1 MMQIARRRGGTAR
14 PDDAGSPIA
23 LSELPAPATRLRFTS
38 SDSARRRLSARANCP
53 TSSDSARVA
62 RPDDAGSPPPRRN
75 CPPDDAGSP
84 IALSELPAPATR
96 LRFTSSDSARRRLS
110 ARANCPT
117 SSDSARVARPDDAGS
132 PPPRRNCPPDDA
144 GSPIALSE
152 LPAPATRLR
161 FTSSDSAR
169 QLPA

>member
-14 PDDAGSPIA
+14 RMMLVGQ
-23 LSELPAPATRLRFTS
+23 F
-38 SDSARRRLSARANCP
+38 RRA

-62 RPDDAGSPPPRRN
+62 R
-75 CPPDDAGSP
+75 
-84 IALSELPAPATR
+84 
-96 LRFTSSDSARRRLS
+96 
-110 ARANCPT
+110 
-117 SSDSARVARPDDAGS
+117 
-132 PPPRRNCPPDDA
+132 PDDA

>member
-1 MMQIARRRGGTAR
+1 MMQIAR

-23 LSELPAPATRLRFTS
+23 LSELPARMMQI
-38 SDSARRRLSARANCP
+38 ARRRGGTARRMMLVGQFRRA

-62 RPDDAGSPPPRRN
+62 RPDDA
-75 CPPDDAGSP
+75 
-84 IALSELPAPATR
+84 
-96 LRFTSSDSARRRLS
+96 DS
-110 ARANCPT
+110 
-117 SSDSARVARPDDAGS
+117 
-132 PPPRRNCPPDDA
+132 PPDDA

>member
-1 MMQIARRRGGTAR
+1 MMQIARRRGGT
-14 PDDAGSPIA
+14 
-23 LSELPAPATRLRFTS
+23 
-38 SDSARRRLSARANCP
+38 ARRRLSARANCP

-62 RPDDAGSPPPRRN
+62 RPDDA
-75 CPPDDAGSP
+75 
-84 IALSELPAPATR
+84 
-96 LRFTSSDSARRRLS
+96 DS
-110 ARANCPT
+110 
-117 SSDSARVARPDDAGS
+117 
-132 PPPRRNCPPDDA
+132 PPDDA

>member
-14 PDDAGSPIA
+14 RMMLVGQ
-23 LSELPAPATRLRFTS
+23 F
-38 SDSARRRLSARANCP
+38 RRA

-62 RPDDAGSPPPRRN
+62 RRR
-75 CPPDDAGSP
+75 GG
-84 IALSELPAPATR
+84 T
-96 LRFTSSDSARRRLS
+96 ARRMMLVGQFR
-110 ARANCPT
+110 RAT
-117 SSDSARVARPDDAGS
+117 SSDSARVAR
-132 PPPRRNCPPDDA
+132 PDDA